1 MTKSLELRILC
12 EYESVILVLEPQF
25 YSLAMTLVSKRL
37 QSILVGGYNV
47 HDFILCSL
55 LRLFSVGSLALKYSF
70 LQGETKWPWL
80 FHNVIGG
87 HRPYVTPMDT
97 WLSLG
102 SHACQL
108 YDICIWMWICICI
121 CIWGKRGRATVISPP
136 DSAGFRPG
144 RGIWESRIRRLY
156 MWYIYNMLGHCWGGG
171 WESRCTRRLW
181 M

>member
-1 MTKSLELRILC
+1 
-12 EYESVILVLEPQF
+12 
-25 YSLAMTLVSKRL
+25 MTLVSKRL
-37 QSILVGGYNV
+37 QSIWIDGYNA

-121 CIWGKRGRATVISPP
+121 CIWGKGEGPLLYHHLIQLDFVPDAGYGRAGYGVCIC
-136 DSAGFRPG
+136 DK
-144 RGIWESRIRRLY
+144 
-156 MWYIYNMLGHCWGGG
+156 YNMLGHCWGGG